1 MEQERDERSL
11 GELFQELSRETST
24 LIRQEMDLAKAE
36 MTQKVQ
42 RAGKDAGFI
51 GAGGAIAYAG
61 FIVILGGVAILL
73 GEAMPLWLAT
83 LVVGLVVVAVGGGL
97 VLKGKNDLQ
106 SLEVAP
112 RHTVE
117 TLKEDKEWAKEQ
129 TR

>member
-1 MEQERDERSL
+1 MEHERDERSL
-11 GELFQELSRETST
+11 GELFQELSRETSS
-24 LIRQEMDLAKAE
+24 LIRQEMALAKVE

-61 FIVILGGVAILL
+61 FIVILGGLAILL
-73 GEAMPLWLAT
+73 GEVMSLWLAT
-83 LVVGLVVVAVGGGL
+83 LLVGVVVAAIGGAL
-97 VLKGKNDLQ
+97 VIKGKNDLQ

-112 RHTVE
+112 HHTLE

-129 TR
+129 TS